1 MNFINFIAESI
12 TINPGRD
19 LGVKDAPT
27 NADALVTNVLNVAYL
42 WAGIVCVLI
51 IIIAGYFY
59 VTSNGNA
66 ANVKR
71 AKDAIMGAIIGLV
84 VILLAFTATQFI
96 IGRF

>member
-1 MNFINFIAESI
+1 MTYRSLFAESLTI
-12 TINPGRD
+12 TPNDI
-19 LGVKDAPT
+19 GVTDAAT
-27 NADALVTNVLNVAYL
+27 NANSVVQNILNASYM
-42 WAGIVCVLI
+42 WAGVVCVIILI
-51 IIIAGYFY
+51 VAGFFY

-71 AKDAIMGAIIGLV
+71 AKDAITGAIIGLV